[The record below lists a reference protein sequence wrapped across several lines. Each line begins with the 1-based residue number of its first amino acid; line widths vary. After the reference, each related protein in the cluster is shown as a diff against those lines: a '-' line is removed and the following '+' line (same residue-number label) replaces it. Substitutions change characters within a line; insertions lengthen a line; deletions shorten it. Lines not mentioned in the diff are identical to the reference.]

1 MTGAPEILP
10 QTLTPDQLRA
20 RRSRSIA
27 IALILGALVVM
38 FFVMTIVRMG
48 GNVLDRP
55 M

>member
-1 MTGAPEILP
+1 MSGAPRLP
-10 QTLTPDQLRA
+10 VQTLTPDQLRA
-20 RRSRSIA
+20 RRSRSVA
-27 IALILGALVVM
+27 IALILVALAVM

>member
-1 MTGAPEILP
+1 MTGVPDFQP
-10 QTLTPDQLRA
+10 QTLTPGQLRA
-20 RRSRSIA
+20 RRSRSVA
-27 IALILGALVVM
+27 IALILGALAVM